1 MDTSVA
7 TLPFRVLTVKLL
19 EQFPYT
25 VSYGSRRYNSCIQR
39 GETSIGALG
48 EPGKGSWEK
57 GWEPCGFGR
66 TSPSTPRTERGPCR
80 RLGCHRWG
88 EHQGRVVLT
97 ELSTQAGP
105 PGPRWT
111 LTSCPELSER
121 FPAAHLRHVFHSP
134 SRDVCLGS
142 PPRSR
147 ERPEARPLQDAALYS
162 PSTCG
167 PLHGLENGRGTQAN

>member
-1 MDTSVA
+1 MDLGGLPPPPRGQSVGLAGAWAA
-7 TLPFRVLTVKLL
+7 T
-19 EQFPYT
+19 
-25 VSYGSRRYNSCIQR
+25 G
-39 GETSIGALG
+39 G
-48 EPGKGSWEK
+48 
-57 GWEPCGFGR
+57 
-66 TSPSTPRTERGPCR
+66 
-80 RLGCHRWG
+80 G

-105 PGPRWT
+105 PGTRWT